1 MVALVCIWREPP
13 CGIPEALSLTPACAS
28 PTLEIRPRE
37 GMPNHMRAKC
47 LLAALSIVLCAA
59 SGLSGQDSVEFFPV
73 DQIRPGLKGVGKTVF
88 EGDKIEDFQ
97 VEFLGVLKSV
107 MAPRHDVILGRL
119 SGGPLE
125 KTGVIAGMSG
135 SPVYIDGKLV
145 GAVALSF
152 PFSKEAVAGITPI
165 QEMMDVVPRPASAA
179 APAVST
185 AELRFARIPGSGDAL
200 RLIPDEEDL
209 AAVWS
214 RLLGKDDSLD
224 DVTALRLPIRFG
236 GFSREAIEAYA
247 PLFRQMGLEPMHG
260 GTISGAPDPTA
271 DKIGIV
277 PGSMIS
283 LLLVRGDLNL
293 NVDCTVTYRKGDDL
307 YACGHR
313 FLLTGPARI
322 PFAPSRVLVTV
333 PNLAN
338 SFKVDVAGP
347 LAGSITQDRFGAIYG
362 VVGEKSH
369 QIPVHIHV
377 DSALNR
383 TEDYNF
389 DLVQESF
396 LSPLLMNLAVIS
408 SIGVT
413 ERMMGPSTLEIQ
425 GSIRLAN
432 SEPVEIDSVIAGDI
446 NAPAVAGST
455 VASPLGVLLK
465 NNYPDLRIEGIDLSI
480 AARTEKRTANLEQ
493 VWSSKS
499 EVSPGDK
506 IEVTV
511 VLRTPNGEVL
521 TQKLPVEI
529 PESISDKMLSL
540 IVGSGSSINVLQT
553 RFSLLAAAPRDLR
566 QLVEALNKTRRSN
579 RVYALLMAPQ
589 RSFVFQGDEFPSPP
603 PSLVQT
609 FLADPAVASS
619 MTLSG
624 TSIVGDFE
632 TKTIPYSIH
641 GQKTLLLKVLD
652 QGY

>member
-1 MVALVCIWREPP
+1 
-13 CGIPEALSLTPACAS
+13 
-28 PTLEIRPRE
+28 
-37 GMPNHMRAKC
+37 MPKRMRAKW
-47 LLAALSIVLCAA
+47 LLAALWISLCAA
-59 SGLSGQDSVEFFPV
+59 SGLYGQDGVEFFPV
-73 DQIRPGLKGVGKTVF
+73 DQIQPGLKGVGKTVF

-97 VEFLGVLKSV
+97 VEFLGVLKNV
-107 MAPRHDVILGRL
+107 MAPRHDIILGRL

-152 PFSKEAVAGITPI
+152 PFSKEAMAGITPI
-165 QEMMDVVPRPASAA
+165 QEMIDVVPQS
-179 APAVST
+179 APAVSPAVPT
-185 AELRFARIPGSGDAL
+185 AQLRFARIPGSRDAV

-209 AAVWS
+209 SAAWT
-214 RLLGKDDSLD
+214 RRLGKGDAGDDI
-224 DVTALRLPIRFG
+224 TALRLPIRFG
-236 GFSREAIEAYA
+236 GFSREAIGTYA
-247 PLFRQMGLEPMHG
+247 PLFRQMGFEPMRG
-260 GTISGAPDPTA
+260 GVISGTPDTGSESV
-271 DKIGIV
+271 GIA

-313 FLLTGPARI
+313 FLLTGPAKI
-322 PFAPSRVLVTV
+322 PFAPSRVLATV

-347 LAGSITQDRFGAIYG
+347 LAGSIKQDRFGAIYG
-362 VVGEKSH
+362 VVGEKAPE
-369 QIPVHIHV
+369 IPVHIHLA
-377 DSALNR
+377 SSLNR
-383 TEDYNF
+383 IEDYNF
-389 DLVQESF
+389 DMVQESF
-396 LSPLLMNLAVIS
+396 LTPLLLNLAMVS
-408 SIGVT
+408 SVGAT
-413 ERMMGPSTLEIQ
+413 ERVTGPSTLEIK
-425 GSIRLAN
+425 GAIRLAN
-432 SEPVEIDSVIAGDI
+432 SDPVEIDDVISGDT
-446 NAPAVAGST
+446 NAPMVAGLSA
-455 VASPLGVLLK
+455 ASPLSLLLQS
-465 NNYPDLRIEGIDLSI
+465 NFPDLRIEGIDLSI
-480 AARTEKRTANLEQ
+480 VAQTEKRTANLEQ
-493 VWSSKS
+493 AWSSQS

-511 VLRTPNGEVL
+511 VLRTQGGETL

-529 PESISDKMLSL
+529 PESVSDKTLSL
-540 IVGSGSSINVLQT
+540 VVGSGSSINILQT

-619 MTLSG
+619 VTLSG

-632 TKTIPYSIH
+632 TKPIPYAIR
-641 GQKTLLLKVLD
+641 GQKTLLLKVVD
-652 QGY
+652 QGN